1 MGTIREIYNK
11 KSLLLLGRPL
21 MHPASESDPGLPEQL
36 NLYLTNV
43 SQEIYCE
50 GRPVRFEPQ
59 TRQIGDG
66 TYIDLKS
73 GEITDE
79 DGNVMFKCFDDY
91 LLSNVEPTLLFLD
104 SFVGQ

>member
-11 KSLLLLGRPL
+11 KSLLLLGRL
-21 MHPASESDPGLPEQL
+21 MLDPEPESDPGLPEQL

-50 GRPVRFEPQ
+50 GHPIRFDRQ
-59 TRQIGDG
+59 TRQIGDS
-66 TYIDLKS
+66 TYIDLKT

-79 DGNVMFKCFDDY
+79 DDNVMFPCFNDY
-91 LLSNVEPTLLFLD
+91 LLTNIEPTILFLD
-104 SFVGQ
+104 SFVCK